1 MGADAPEHASVA
13 RGTNGLV
20 RPDGPRKVPARP
32 YGCRLVKGGY
42 DADMNAAYEREGFF
56 RTAWGAVATVG
67 ALIITLTAGAA
78 FVVFWAAVIAG
89 VTWLAVQVLNALGEF
104 LG

>member
-1 MGADAPEHASVA
+1 MSRA
-13 RGTNGLV
+13 TY
-20 RPDGPRKVPARP
+20 DGDVS
-32 YGCRLVKGGY
+32 
-42 DADMNAAYEREGFF
+42 AAYEREGFF
-56 RTAWGAVATVG
+56 RTAWYAVATVG
-67 ALIITLTAGAA
+67 TLIMTLAAGAA